1 VAGGFVIARW
11 IVDAISAM
19 PGLPLPRAGEVAV
32 DWGVIGALA
41 TAGVVAALAIG
52 LTPVWLTRRL
62 WTTAALRTGRETA
75 DRHTGA
81 TRAALVIG
89 QTALAFMLLAAA
101 ALLAISL
108 RNLLA
113 EPAGFDGGVSTRR
126 VSAPAARYVDRA
138 ATLRFYRELVEAL
151 RARPG
156 VEQAG
161 FVSILPLSG
170 SAGSALTIQGREDV
184 PIAARP
190 DIGWQWAS
198 PGYFDAI
205 GIRIVR
211 GRDLSYDDLA
221 RDTHVTVI
229 NETFA
234 RLHFPDADPIGRR
247 VYFGPIP
254 AAGVPE
260 WHEIVGVVSDVRHR
274 SLEREP
280 DARAYDLFGQHW
292 GRTIS
297 LAVRSAEPP
306 GAVAGMIR
314 SLLAERDPRLAVF
327 AVRSTADLVAGAVAP
342 RRLLLRLVAIF
353 AASGLAVAL
362 LGVYGVVA
370 VMITDRRRELGVRI
384 ALGASAGIIRRLVIG
399 YGLRLVA
406 VGLIIGLAGAMALGR
421 FIESQLYGLPAT
433 DIPALAAAGAA
444 LVAAAAVPC
453 LILSNRAARVDP
465 VVALREEP

>member
-1 VAGGFVIARW
+1 
-11 IVDAISAM
+11 
-19 PGLPLPRAGEVAV
+19 
-32 DWGVIGALA
+32 
-41 TAGVVAALAIG
+41 
-52 LTPVWLTRRL
+52 
-62 WTTAALRTGRETA
+62 
-75 DRHTGA
+75 
-81 TRAALVIG
+81 
-89 QTALAFMLLAAA
+89 MLLASA
-101 ALLAISL
+101 ALLTISL
-108 RNLLA
+108 QKLLA
-113 EPAGFDGGVSTRR
+113 LPAGFDGGVSTLR
-126 VSAPAARYVDRA
+126 VSAPSSRYVDRA
-138 ATLRFYRELVEAL
+138 ATVRFYGELLEAL

-170 SAGSALTIQGREDV
+170 NAGSALTIQGREEV
-184 PIAARP
+184 PVAARP

-211 GRDLSYDDLA
+211 GRDLSNDDLI

-234 RLHFPDADPIGRR
+234 KLHFPNEDPIGRR
-247 VYFGPIP
+247 VYFGAIP
-254 AAGVPE
+254 AGGVPE

-306 GAVAGMIR
+306 AAVAGMIR

-327 AVRSTADLVAGAVAP
+327 AVRSSDDLIAGAVAP
-342 RRLLLRLVAIF
+342 RRLLLRLVAVF
-353 AASGLAVAL
+353 AAIGLAVAL
-362 LGVYGVVA
+362 LGVYGIIA

-384 ALGASAGIIRRLVIG
+384 ALGASAGVIRRLVVG
-399 YGLRLVA
+399 HGLRLVA
-406 VGLIIGLAGAMALGR
+406 VGLVIGAAGALAFGR
-421 FIESQLYGLPAT
+421 LIESQLYGLAAT
-433 DIPALAAAGAA
+433 DPLALASAGAA
-444 LVAAAAVPC
+444 LMAAAAVPC
-453 LILSNRAARVDP
+453 LVLSSRAARVDP
-465 VVALREEP
+465 VVALRES